1 MTTELTL
8 LPRVAY
14 RDREIT
20 GPRLRGLLAL
30 LAGDLRAGCGTGR
43 LIEGL
48 WPGALPENPAKAL
61 QILVS
66 RARSQLGADL
76 IVSTATGYRLSL
88 GEDQVDAAAV
98 VLSAAESARHAR
110 EGDHAAALACAEA
123 GLALWAGAALGSA
136 GLGGAEPDDP
146 VSALRAQRAGTRSAL
161 ERVRALA
168 LARLGRK
175 DEALEALTSLV
186 DVSPRDEEL
195 LAELLRCEPVPAA
208 LARYEAHRRALRDEL
223 GADPGAELQKIHQ
236 ELLRGEAPVVRH
248 GIAHEPNP
256 LLGRDDD
263 IDAVLNLLR
272 TSRVT
277 SVIGAG
283 GLGKTRLAHAVSR
296 RVDQRVVYFVELAG
310 LPADGDVTRAVAAA
324 LGLREVQ
331 RSDLVPGIAR
341 LGGAA
346 SALLVL
352 DNCEHVLA
360 RVAELVRAL
369 VALTPDLRVLT
380 TSRAPLGLSSEAV
393 YPLPELSLP
402 TTVELFRQRARAAR
416 PGVDLP
422 ERVVE
427 ELCGQLDGLPLAVEL
442 AAARVRVMSVVEVAD
457 RLNDRFALLRG
468 GSRDAP
474 RRHRTLHAVVDWSW
488 TLLDPAGQ
496 AALRTL
502 AVFPSGFT
510 AEAAERLLGGH
521 ETLDLLER
529 LVDQSL
535 VKVADTPSGTR
546 FRMLEA
552 VREFSAA
559 QREAEGESDRVHN
572 DFLCW
577 AREFGV
583 RNHDLVFGRPTVRGA
598 EVVRAEEDNLGFA
611 LRMGLDRR
619 DGAVVA
625 ATAATLGGLWLLES
639 NYARMAMI
647 TREVDDVLVRFDPG
661 PELAEVTRAI
671 AVLSAVTTFMVLG
684 PHAVRSLLVLRR
696 LPPPSPRTVSG
707 ALSIVLSTQDLK
719 ELETLCESPWPLVA
733 GFASAVV
740 GYLWENR
747 GDLDRALAV
756 SERMLEC
763 LQDKGSPLL
772 LSTAHGRLSE
782 LYLYLGRSDAARDH
796 SRAAVRELAEF
807 GAFNLTQMRL
817 GVVLADLQ
825 AGDIDAAERGIEEI
839 VPERLAE
846 AVGLIT
852 FEMAAR
858 AEIQLARGE
867 IDAGLRQ
874 WRLVA
879 ERVLGGDDPG
889 VGTAELGINPW
900 VVEVHGVAVVA
911 HAQHGQIELVA
922 DIVGGMPGVLTAL
935 LTKRPLRAPSVLM
948 DHVLY
953 GTLLAALGMADFA
966 RGNDAGV
973 RLIALAERF
982 RFQRGFQPTMSAAAI
997 REAAENA
1004 NRPAYA
1010 EAVAEYAGRSLVE
1023 LRTDALAV
1031 VRARWPTAPGP
1042 GR

>member
-14 RDREIT
+14 RDHEIT

-48 WPGALPENPAKAL
+48 WPDALPENPAKAL
-61 QILVS
+61 QVLVS

-88 GEDQVDAAAV
+88 SEEQVDAAAV
-98 VLSAAESARHAR
+98 VLSVAESARCAR
-110 EGDHAAALACAEA
+110 EGDHAAALARAEA
-123 GLALWAGAALGSA
+123 GLALWAGADLDGAEPGR
-136 GLGGAEPDDP
+136 AEPDDP
-146 VSALRAQRAGTRSAL
+146 VAALRSERAGTHRAL
-161 ERVRALA
+161 ERARAVA

-175 DEALEALTSLV
+175 DEALEALTSLA
-186 DVSPRDEEL
+186 DVLPRDEEL

-256 LLGRDDD
+256 LLGRDED

-296 RVDQRVVYFVELAG
+296 RADQRVVYFVELAG

-331 RSDLVPGIAR
+331 RADLVPGIAR

-352 DNCEHVLA
+352 DNCEHVLG

-369 VALTPDLRVLT
+369 VALTPDLCVLT
-380 TSRAPLGLSSEAV
+380 TSRAPLGLSSESV

-416 PGVDLP
+416 PDVDLP
-422 ERVVE
+422 EDAVE
-427 ELCGQLDGLPLAVEL
+427 SLCGQLDGLPLAVEL
-442 AAARVRVMSVVEVAD
+442 AAARVRVMSVAEVAD
-457 RLNDRFALLRG
+457 RLSDRFALLRG

-474 RRHRTLHAVVDWSW
+474 QRHRTLHAVVDWSW

-496 AALRTL
+496 TALRAL
-502 AVFPSGFT
+502 SVFPGGFS
-510 AEAAERLLGGH
+510 AVAAERLLGGH

-535 VKVADTPSGTR
+535 VKVADTPSGIR

-559 QREAEGESDRVHN
+559 QREAAGESDRVREE
-572 DFLCW
+572 FLRW
-577 AREFGV
+577 AREFGI

-647 TREVDDVLVRFDPG
+647 TREVDDVLVRYDPG
-661 PELAEVTRAI
+661 PELAEVTRTI
-671 AVLSAVTTFMVLG
+671 AVLSAITTFMVLG
-684 PHAVRSLLVLRR
+684 PHAVRSLVVLRR
-696 LPPPSPRTVSG
+696 LPPPPPHTVSG
-707 ALSIVLSTQDLK
+707 ALTIVLGTRDVD
-719 ELETLCESPWPLVA
+719 ELEALCDSPWPLVA

-747 GDLDRALAV
+747 GDLERALAV

-763 LQDKGSPLL
+763 LHDKGSPLL

-782 LYLYLGRSDAARDH
+782 LCLYLGHSDAAREH

-825 AGDIDAAERGIEEI
+825 AGDVDAAERGVDGI
-839 VPERLAE
+839 VPDRLAE

-852 FEMAAR
+852 FEMATR
-858 AEIQLARGE
+858 AEIKLARGE
-867 IDAGLRQ
+867 VDAGLRQ

-879 ERVLGGDDPG
+879 ERVLVGDDPG

-911 HAQHGQIELVA
+911 HARHGRIELIA
-922 DIVGGMPGVLTAL
+922 GIVDGLPSVLAAL
-935 LTKRPLRAPSVLM
+935 LTKRPLKSPSVLM

-953 GTLLAALGMADFA
+953 GTLLAALGMADIA
-966 RGNDAGV
+966 RGDDAGV

-982 RFQRGFQPTMSAAAI
+982 RFQRGFQPTMSASAI

-1004 NRPAYA
+1004 NGPAYA
-1010 EAVAEYAGRSLVE
+1010 EAVAEYADRSLVE

-1031 VRARWPTAPGP
+1031 VRARWPRA
-1042 GR
+1042 